1 MTPRRRGIIA
11 RLWLAKNK
19 TEERP
24 TDTATA
30 EFHELGV
37 GAPAAISSAHGEGVR
52 ELMEAVL
59 ADFPEEHE
67 EEEKDS
73 GHPRVAIV
81 GRPNVGKSTL
91 VNALV
96 GEERV
101 IAFDKPGTTRDP
113 IEGPFER
120 AGTRC

>member
-1 MTPRRRGIIA
+1 SDVCSSD
-11 RLWLAKNK
+11 L
-19 TEERP
+19 
-24 TDTATA
+24 TA
-30 EFHELGV
+30 EFHELGL

-67 EEEKDS
+67 EEEKDA

-113 IEGPFER
+113 IEVQFQR
-120 AGTRC
+120 AGRRYTS